1 MSGKYNLYYDR
12 AACSLGVRIA
22 LEAAGADYEDTRIAI
37 RKGEAQSPEYL
48 AVNPAGRVPALAIP
62 GEAEALSELVAIFS
76 FLADRFPNAGILPA
90 SGMARAR
97 ALSWLSLMAT
107 HLHAAGFGPF
117 FRSQRYAAEE
127 SVQKLIQAGGVETIA
142 DGYRQIEAKLGDSR
156 FAFGGQP
163 GAVDYMMYVYVRWGD
178 ATPVKVRER
187 FPLLAAHCARVE
199 ALPQTQAALAKENL
213 PPVATAA

>member
-1 MSGKYNLYYDR
+1 MADHFNLYYDR

-22 LEAAGADYEDTRIAI
+22 LESAGAEYEDTRIAI
-37 RKGEAQSPEYL
+37 RKGEAQSPQYL
-48 AVNPAGRVPALAIP
+48 SVNPAGRVPALAIP

-76 FLADRFPNAGILPA
+76 YLADRFPDAGILPA
-90 SGMARAR
+90 SGMERAR

-117 FRSQRYAAEE
+117 FRPQRYAEE
-127 SVQKLIQAGGVETIA
+127 EGVQKLVQAGGVETIV
-142 DGYRQIEAKLGDSR
+142 DGYRQIEAKLRDSR
-156 FAFGGQP
+156 FAFGDRAN
-163 GAVDYMMYVYVRWGD
+163 AVDYMMYVYVRWGD
-178 ATPVKVRER
+178 ATPIRVREQ

-213 PPVATAA
+213 PPVAKVA